1 MGGLHAA
8 SGACFAIAWFIFA
21 DGAFSAGQGS
31 GKQYKFVEWLP
42 GLLCVVALILFTFV
56 DVSQFQQSGGGLMGG
71 MATPEEQMRA
81 KMMFFFAAIVGLA
94 GVTVAIWMWAQNY
107 NDSSM
112 SWPGAALL
120 LQCVML
126 LSSAGLLVGTKVKQ
140 SSDGFN
146 AVE

>member
-1 MGGLHAA
+1 MGALHAA

-21 DGAFSAGQGS
+21 DGAYSAGQS
-31 GKQYKFVEWLP
+31 AETQYKFVEWLP
-42 GLLCVVALILFTFV
+42 GLLCIVAIILFTFV
-56 DVSQFQQSGGGLMGG
+56 DVTQFQQGGGGLMGG

-81 KMMFFFAAIVGLA
+81 KMLFFFAAIVGLA

-107 NDSSM
+107 NDSSK

-126 LSSAGLLVGTKVKQ
+126 LTSGGLLVGTKMQKP
-140 SSDGFN
+140 SDGFSTM
-146 AVE
+146 